1 MKRRAFCKTTAL
13 ILLAWGINPINAF
26 SNTNNKV
33 LLGQLF
39 INNKL
44 VKGSFDNLDNALVE
58 TQNSKT
64 IVKVDNDVFLI
75 RANSKLKFNLNKIN
89 EVIKGS
95 LHGVFGKREKELLI
109 KIPSGTLGIRG
120 TAIYLEL
127 DTQKQRSSLCNC
139 YGHTVVYGNSG
150 KLLRSL
156 NNTKNDMHSVVTIT
170 DENVL
175 TASKFKHEV
184 VGKEFLKN

>member
-1 MKRRAFCKTTAL
+1 MKRRVFCKRTAL

-44 VKGSFDNLDNALVE
+44 VKGSFENLDNALVE

-109 KIPSGTLGIRG
+109 KIPNGTLGIRG

>member
-1 MKRRAFCKTTAL
+1 MKRRTFCKTTAS

-26 SNTNNKV
+26 ANTNNQV

-39 INNKL
+39 INKKL
-44 VKGSFDNLDNALVE
+44 VKDSFDNLDNALME
-58 TQNSKT
+58 TQNSRT

-75 RANSKLKFNLNKIN
+75 RANSKLRFHLNKIN

-109 KIPSGTLGIRG
+109 KIPNGTLGIRG

-127 DTQKQRSSLCNC
+127 DTQKQRSALCNC

-150 KLLRSL
+150 KLLKSL
-156 NNTKNDMHSVVTIT
+156 NNTKKDMHSVVTIT

-175 TASKFKHEV
+175 ASSKFKHEV
-184 VGKEFLKN
+184 VGKNFL

>member
-1 MKRRAFCKTTAL
+1 MT
-13 ILLAWGINPINAF
+13 
-26 SNTNNKV
+26 SNK
-33 LLGQLF
+33 
-39 INNKL
+39 KL
-44 VKGSFDNLDNALVE
+44 VKDSFDNLDNALIE
-58 TQNSKT
+58 TQNSRT

-109 KIPSGTLGIRG
+109 KIPNGTLGIRG

-127 DTQKQRSSLCNC
+127 DTQKQRSALCNC

-170 DENVL
+170 DDNVL
-175 TASKFKHEV
+175 TSSKLKHEV

>member
-1 MKRRAFCKTTAL
+1 MKRRTFCKTTAL
-13 ILLAWGINPINAF
+13 TLLAWGINPINAF

-44 VKGSFDNLDNALVE
+44 VKGSFENLDNALVE

>member
-1 MKRRAFCKTTAL
+1 MKRRTFCKPTAS

-26 SNTNNKV
+26 ANTNNQV

-39 INNKL
+39 INKKL
-44 VKGSFDNLDNALVE
+44 VKGSFDNLDNALME
-58 TQNSKT
+58 TQNSRT

-75 RANSKLKFNLNKIN
+75 RANSKLRFHLNKIN

-109 KIPSGTLGIRG
+109 KIPNGTLGIRG

>member
-13 ILLAWGINPINAF
+13 ILLVWGINPINAF

-39 INNKL
+39 INKKL
-44 VKGSFDNLDNALVE
+44 VKGSFENLDNALVE